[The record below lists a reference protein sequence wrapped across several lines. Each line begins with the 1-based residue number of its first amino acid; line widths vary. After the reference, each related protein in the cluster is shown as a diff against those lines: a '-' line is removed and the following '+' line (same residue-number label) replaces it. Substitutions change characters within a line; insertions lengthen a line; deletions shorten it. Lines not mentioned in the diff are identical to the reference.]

1 MEEKGAPAGN
11 LEGMKSLR
19 RHASVIAAAA
29 AVLLA
34 VPAPAHA
41 AVAAAA
47 PGGFLAGFATPVVTA
62 AQGEAITFA
71 NADVAP
77 HNFVADG
84 VYLSKKDS
92 KKARWCT
99 AYTPKNCPLFWSATI
114 TAGET
119 ADVEG
124 VERLE
129 AGKQYPFFCTVHP
142 AMKGTLVVR

>member
-1 MEEKGAPAGN
+1 MVN
-11 LEGMKSLR
+11 LVTMKSLR

-29 AVLLA
+29 ALTLV

-47 PGGFLAGFATPVVTA
+47 PGGFLAGFATPVVA
-62 AQGEAITFA
+62 ATQGEAITFV

-84 VYLSKKDS
+84 VYLSKKDA

-99 AYTPKNCPLFWSATI
+99 AYTAKNCPLFWSATVA
-114 TAGET
+114 AGET

-129 AGKQYPFFCTVHP
+129 SGKQYPFFCSVHP
-142 AMKGTLVVR
+142 AMKGTLVIQ

>member
-1 MEEKGAPAGN
+1 
-11 LEGMKSLR
+11 MKKTR
-19 RHASVIAAAA
+19 VRISVTA
-29 AVLLA
+29 AVAALSLA
-34 VPAPAHA
+34 LAAPAHA

-62 AQGEAITFA
+62 AQGEAVSFV
-71 NADVAP
+71 NGDVAP

-84 VYLSKKDS
+84 VYLSKKAA

-99 AYTPKNCPLFWSATI
+99 AYTTKNCPLFWSATV

-124 VERLE
+124 VEGLE

-142 AMKGTLVVR
+142 GMKGTLVIR

>member
-1 MEEKGAPAGN
+1 
-11 LEGMKSLR
+11 MKSLR

-29 AVLLA
+29 ALLLT

-47 PGGFLAGFATPVVTA
+47 PGGFVAGFATPVVVA
-62 AQGEAITFA
+62 APGEAITFA

-84 VYLSKKDS
+84 VYLAKKDA
-92 KKARWCT
+92 KKARWCS
-99 AYTPKNCPLFWSATI
+99 AYTLKNCPLFWSPTI
-114 TAGET
+114 AAGET

-124 VERLE
+124 TDYLE
-129 AGKQYPFFCTVHP
+129 AGKQYPFFCSVHP
-142 AMKGTLVVR
+142 GMKGTLVVR